1 MHMQAAYT
9 IWEREARSPINSI
22 GSREETF
29 FLTLPAK
36 VRENLINITYCCPP
50 LALRDEVDIGHF
62 VLARCDRSQPQLNQ
76 KFLKG
81 GEVRLEHVKD
91 FAITWI
97 FVCRLKLSPVMKKT
111 VSLNLNNSTI
121 VM

>member
-1 MHMQAAYT
+1 MHMQAACT
-9 IWEREARSPINSI
+9 IWEKEARSPINSI

-29 FLTLPAK
+29 FLPLPAK
-36 VRENLINITYCCPP
+36 VWENLVNITYCFPP

-62 VLARCDRSQPQLNQ
+62 VLSRCDRSQPQLIQ

-91 FAITWI
+91 FAIARI
-97 FVCRLKLSPVMKKT
+97 FVRRSKLSPVVKKT